1 MDATSGF
8 YPGLATLEAVGD
20 GGFRFAG
27 MGHRGSILMLPS
39 GIHAWPPVD
48 GDGLTPA
55 DFAAVLAEKD
65 AFEVLLVGTG
75 TAFRLLPPEVTE
87 LLAAAGLGVE
97 VMSTRAA
104 ARTHTVMFAEHR
116 RVAAALVA
124 PA

>member
-39 GIHAWPPVD
+39 GIHAWAPAD
-48 GDGLTPA
+48 GDILTLT
-55 DFAAVLAEKD
+55 DFAAVLAEKE
-65 AFEVLLVGTG
+65 AIEVLLVGTG
-75 TAFRLLPPEVTE
+75 ATFRLLPPEVAE

-97 VMSTRAA
+97 VMTTRAA
-104 ARTHTVMFAEHR
+104 ARTHTVLFAEHR

-124 PA
+124 TA